1 MALKLQ
7 QFNRE
12 THCASHRS
20 NVQGESKKT
29 DSFEMQIS
37 RTKSHWY
44 KTYQISALLIDLRQ
58 KSNSLW
64 KLKSF

>member
-1 MALKLQ
+1 
-7 QFNRE
+7 
-12 THCASHRS
+12 
-20 NVQGESKKT
+20 
-29 DSFEMQIS
+29 MQIS